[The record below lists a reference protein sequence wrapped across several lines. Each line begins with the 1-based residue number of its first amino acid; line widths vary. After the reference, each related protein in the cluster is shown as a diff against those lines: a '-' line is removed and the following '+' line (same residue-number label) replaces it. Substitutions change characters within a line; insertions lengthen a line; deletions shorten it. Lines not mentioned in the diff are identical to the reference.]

1 MKYEKTSFNRPR
13 AGLVNYYLSFASKN
27 QCTRWNRIDRRVL
40 WFSIPVVLIFVFCP
54 VGIPIPNGFRITLL
68 SLAVFLLVIPF
79 ESFLSKRTRLIAV
92 LKKVSTYS
100 FEIYLVHHV
109 VLQGWNKWFSD
120 VYFRKQELL
129 LLFLLD
135 LLKLSL
141 H

>member
-1 MKYEKTSFNRPR
+1 M
-13 AGLVNYYLSFASKN
+13 
-27 QCTRWNRIDRRVL
+27 
-40 WFSIPVVLIFVFCP
+40 
-54 VGIPIPNGFRITLL
+54 
-68 SLAVFLLVIPF
+68 
-79 ESFLSKRTRLIAV
+79 

-135 LLKLSL
+135 LIVMILLGVLVKQIEEKIIARLK
-141 H
+141 